1 MARLKEILTYNSS
14 LSIYLV
20 ALIVIVSFFLLV
32 FFSFFFFYLMWNHIT
47 YTSFSFFLKNCY
59 FVNPF
64 FEICNI

>member
-32 FFSFFFFYLMWNHIT
+32 FFSFFLFNVEPYYL
-47 YTSFSFFLKNCY
+47 YVFL
-59 FVNPF
+59 FL
-64 FEICNI
+64 FEKLLLC